1 MSIIINAV
9 RPSFYMDSVALM
21 RCSKDIAALDGIEDA
36 ALMMGTPANR
46 QIMTDAGLL
55 ATDGEAA
62 SAGDLVIGIRA
73 TDRAAA
79 DQALAAAEAFL
90 EQPAR
95 GHAAGAEGWQPK
107 TLRAGLKAM
116 PDANLALISVP
127 GDYAAAE
134 ARKALNGG
142 LDVMIFSD
150 NVPIEAEI
158 ALKQQGREAGRLVMG
173 PDCGTAI
180 IAGVPLAFANE
191 VPSGNIGIIGAS
203 GTGIQEISCLIAR
216 AGKGISHAIGVGG
229 RDLKAEVGGITT
241 LMALDLLDADPSTQ
255 HVVVVSKPPAS
266 TVAARIAAR
275 IAESGKTFTVCFL
288 GGEPIDLP
296 ANAKAAR
303 TLRDAARI
311 ALGQAPVDNDPR
323 PSGFAGGAAT
333 ASTIRER
340 TEICGLFAGGTL
352 CAEAQVMMRDA
363 GLAVASNVPIAG
375 VSSIDVAREN
385 RHRLIDLGDD
395 RYTQGRPHP
404 MIDPAVRDQPL
415 GEALNDPKVG
425 VILMDVVLG
434 HGGHHDPAGHLASSL
449 SAFSAEGRLIVA
461 SVTGTDAD
469 PQIRANQVAKLE
481 RVGVKV
487 APSNAEAVTV
497 AIDGLNRRP

>member
-1 MSIIINAV
+1 MSVIINAV
-9 RPSFYMDSVALM
+9 KPSLYMDSVALM
-21 RCSKDIAALDGIEDA
+21 RCSKDLAALEGIEDA

-55 ATDGEAA
+55 AAEGEAA
-62 SAGDLVIGIRA
+62 DAGDLVIGIRA
-73 TDRAAA
+73 GDHAAA

-90 EQPAR
+90 EKPA
-95 GHAAGAEGWQPK
+95 GKPGVTDTWQPK

-127 GDYAAAE
+127 GEYAAAE
-134 ARKALNGG
+134 ARKALNRG

-158 ALKQQGREAGRLVMG
+158 ALKQQGREEGRLVMG

-180 IAGVPLAFANE
+180 ISGVPLAFANE
-191 VPSGNIGIIGAS
+191 VPKGNIGIIGAS

-216 AGKGISHAIGVGG
+216 GGKGISHAIGVGG

-241 LMALDLLDADPSTQ
+241 LMALDMLDADPATS
-255 HVVVVSKPPAS
+255 HVVIVSKPPAS

-275 IAESGKTFTVCFL
+275 VGASDKTFTICFL
-288 GGEPIDLP
+288 GGEPVELP
-296 ANAKAAR
+296 ANATAAR
-303 TLRDAARI
+303 TLRDAARL
-311 ALGQAPVDNDPR
+311 ALGQTSIDDAPR
-323 PSGFAGGAAT
+323 SSGFAGGADT
-333 ASTIRER
+333 AATIRER

-363 GLAVASNVPIAG
+363 GLAVASNVPISG
-375 VSSIDVAREN
+375 VSSLDIEHDN

-415 GEALNDPKVG
+415 GEALADPEVG

-434 HGGHHDPAGHLASSL
+434 HGGHHDPAGHLADAL
-449 SAFSAEGRLIVA
+449 STFSAEGRLIVA
-461 SVTGTDAD
+461 SVTGTDED
-469 PQIRANQVAKLE
+469 PQIRASQVARLE

>member
-1 MSIIINAV
+1 MSVVINAV

-36 ALMMGTPANR
+36 ALMMGTPANH

-55 ATDGEAA
+55 AAEGDAA
-62 SAGDLVIGIRA
+62 KAGDLVIGIRA
-73 TDRAAA
+73 EDSAAA
-79 DQALAAAEAFL
+79 DRALAVAKTFL
-90 EQPAR
+90 DKP
-95 GHAAGAEGWQPK
+95 AGAPGVADAWQPK

-134 ARKALNGG
+134 ARKALNRG

-158 ALKQQGREAGRLVMG
+158 ALKQHGREDGRLVMG

-180 IAGVPLAFANE
+180 ISGVPLAFANE

-203 GTGIQEISCLIAR
+203 GTGIQEISCLIAQS
-216 AGKGISHAIGVGG
+216 GKGISHAIGVGG

-241 LMALDLLDADPSTQ
+241 LMALDMLDADPATS
-255 HVVVVSKPPAS
+255 HIVIVSKPPAS
-266 TVAARIAAR
+266 TVAARIEARVAASDK
-275 IAESGKTFTVCFL
+275 AFTICFL
-288 GGEPIDLP
+288 GGDPIELP
-296 ANAKAAR
+296 SNAKAAR
-303 TLRDAARI
+303 TLRDAARLAI
-311 ALGQAPVDNDPR
+311 GQVPIDDEPR
-323 PSGFAGGAAT
+323 SSGFTSDPAA
-333 ASTIRER
+333 IRER
-340 TEICGLFAGGTL
+340 TEIRGLFAGGTL

-363 GLAVASNVPIAG
+363 GLAIASNVPISG
-375 VSSIDVAREN
+375 ISSLDVEKES
-385 RHRLIDLGDD
+385 RHCLIDLGDD
-395 RYTQGRPHP
+395 QYTQGRPHP
-404 MIDPAVRDQPL
+404 MIDPVVRDQPL

-425 VILMDVVLG
+425 VILIDVVLG
-434 HGGHHDPAGHLASSL
+434 YGGHHDPAGHLADAL
-449 SAFSAEGRLIVA
+449 TNFSAEGRLIVA
-461 SVTGTDAD
+461 SVTGTDDD
-469 PQIRANQVAKLE
+469 PQNRASQVAKLE

-487 APSNAEAVTV
+487 APSNAEAVMV

>member
-1 MSIIINAV
+1 
-9 RPSFYMDSVALM
+9 VALM
-21 RCSKDIAALDGIEDA
+21 RCSKNLASLDGVEDA

-55 ATDGEAA
+55 SAEGEAA
-62 SAGDLVIGIRA
+62 AAGDLVIGIRA
-73 TDRAAA
+73 EDHGAA
-79 DQALAAAEAFL
+79 DRALAAAEAFL
-90 EQPAR
+90 ERPA
-95 GHAAGAEGWQPK
+95 GTPGVADTWQPK
-107 TLRAGLKAM
+107 TLRAGQKAL

-134 ARKALNGG
+134 ARKALNRG

-180 IAGVPLAFANE
+180 ISGVPLAFANE
-191 VPSGNIGIIGAS
+191 VPRGDIGIVGAS
-203 GTGIQEISCLIAR
+203 GTGIQEISSLIAR
-216 AGKGISHAIGVGG
+216 GKKGVSHAIGVGG

-241 LMALDLLDADPSTQ
+241 LMALDMLDADPATR

-275 IAESGKTFTVCFL
+275 IGESEKTFTVCFL

-296 ANAKAAR
+296 ANAKSAR
-303 TLRDAARI
+303 TLRDAARL
-311 ALGQAPVDNDPR
+311 ALGQPPLDD
-323 PSGFAGGAAT
+323 GAGLARASDDLAAV
-333 ASTIRER
+333 RGR
-340 TEICGLFAGGTL
+340 TEIRGLFTGGTL
-352 CAEAQVMMRDA
+352 CAEAQVIMQGA
-363 GLAVASNVPIAG
+363 GLAVASNVPISG
-375 VSSIDVAREN
+375 VTSLDVELVD

-404 MIDPAVRDQPL
+404 MIDPAVRDHPL
-415 GEALNDPKVG
+415 QEALADPKVG
-425 VILMDVVLG
+425 VVLLDVVLG
-434 HGGHHDPAGHLASSL
+434 HGGHHDPGGHLADTL
-449 SAFSAEGRLIVA
+449 AALSAEGRLIVA
-461 SVTGTDAD
+461 SVTGTDDD
-469 PQIRANQVAKLE
+469 PQTRARQVDKLQ

-487 APSNAEAVTV
+487 APSNAEAVTM
-497 AIDGLNRRP
+497 AIDGLSRRP

>member
-1 MSIIINAV
+1 MSVVVNAV

-21 RCSKDIAALDGIEDA
+21 RCSKDLAALDGIEDA

-55 ATDGEAA
+55 VSEGKAA
-62 SAGDLVIGIRA
+62 GAGDLVIGVRA
-73 TDRAAA
+73 GDHGAA
-79 DQALAAAEAFL
+79 DRALAAAEAFL
-90 EQPAR
+90 EKPA
-95 GHAAGAEGWQPK
+95 GKPGVADTWQPK
-107 TLRAGLKAM
+107 TLRAGLKAL
-116 PDANLALISVP
+116 PDANLALVSVP

-134 ARKALNGG
+134 ARKALNRG

-150 NVPIEAEI
+150 NVPIESEI
-158 ALKQQGREAGRLVMG
+158 ALKQQGREAGLLVMG

-180 IAGVPLAFANE
+180 LSGVPLAFANE
-191 VPSGNIGIIGAS
+191 VPRGNIGIIGAS

-216 AGKGISHAIGVGG
+216 GGKGISHAIGVGG

-241 LMALDLLDADPSTQ
+241 LMALDMLDADPATS
-255 HVVVVSKPPAS
+255 HIVIVSKPPAS

-275 IAESGKTFTVCFL
+275 VGASDKTFTICFL
-288 GGEPIDLP
+288 GGEPTELP
-296 ANAKAAR
+296 ANARAAR
-303 TLRDAARI
+303 TLRDAARL
-311 ALGQAPVDNDPR
+311 ALGQTPVDDDPR
-323 PSGFAGGAAT
+323 PSGFTGGAAT
-333 ASTIRER
+333 VRER

-363 GLAVASNVPIAG
+363 GLAVASNVPISG
-375 VSSIDVAREN
+375 VSSLNVEKNN

-434 HGGHHDPAGHLASSL
+434 HGGHHDPAGHLADAL
-449 SAFSAEGRLIVA
+449 STFSAEGRLIVA
-461 SVTGTDAD
+461 SVTGTDED
-469 PQIRANQVAKLE
+469 PQIRARQVAKLE

-497 AIDGLNRRP
+497 ALDGLNRRP

>member
-1 MSIIINAV
+1 MSVVINAV

-21 RCSKDIAALDGIEDA
+21 RCSKDLAALEGIEDA

-55 ATDGEAA
+55 AADGEAA
-62 SAGDLVIGIRA
+62 GAGDLVIGIRA
-73 TDRAAA
+73 RGRAAA
-79 DQALAAAEAFL
+79 DQALAAAETFL

-95 GHAAGAEGWQPK
+95 RHAAGADAWQPK
-107 TLRAGLKAM
+107 TLRAGLKAL

-134 ARKALNGG
+134 ARKALNRG

-158 ALKQQGREAGRLVMG
+158 ALKQQGREEGRLVMG

-180 IAGVPLAFANE
+180 ISGVPLAFANE
-191 VPSGNIGIIGAS
+191 VPNGNIGIIGAS
-203 GTGIQEISCLIAR
+203 GTGIQEISCLIAQ

-241 LMALDLLDADPSTQ
+241 LMALDMLDADPTTS

-275 IAESGKTFTVCFL
+275 VAASDKTFTICFL
-288 GGEPIDLP
+288 GGEPIELP

-303 TLRDAARI
+303 TLRDAARL
-311 ALGQAPVDNDPR
+311 ALGQTSVDDNPTS
-323 PSGFAGGAAT
+323 PGIAGGAA
-333 ASTIRER
+333 TIRER

-363 GLAVASNVPIAG
+363 GLAVASNVPISG
-375 VSSIDVAREN
+375 VASLDVEHDD

-415 GEALNDPKVG
+415 GEALADPKVG

-434 HGGHHDPAGHLASSL
+434 HGGHDDPAGHLADAL
-449 SAFSAEGRLIVA
+449 STFSAEGRLIVA
-461 SVTGTDAD
+461 SVTGTDQD